1 MDIYKQKFTKLQYEI
16 IRFLFANVGEKFNQ
30 REIALKINASPTAI
44 SNSIKF
50 LKQEGFVFAELDKSS
65 KTFEISL
72 NINNED
78 VFYMKRVENLREI
91 YLSGL
96 KDFLEEKFPGKVI
109 VLFGSFSRG
118 EDAFNSDIDIAILE
132 EKEKEVDIKKFEI
145 FLNKKINLQF
155 YGPLNSIHKNL
166 RENILNGIVIS
177 GSFKL

>member
-96 KDFLEEKFPGKVI
+96 KDFLIE
-109 VLFGSFSRG
+109 
-118 EDAFNSDIDIAILE
+118 
-132 EKEKEVDIKKFEI
+132 KFEI

>member
-78 VFYMKRVENLREI
+78 VFYMK
-91 YLSGL
+91 GAM
-96 KDFLEEKFPGKVI
+96 EK
-109 VLFGSFSRG
+109 
-118 EDAFNSDIDIAILE
+118 
-132 EKEKEVDIKKFEI
+132 
-145 FLNKKINLQF
+145 
-155 YGPLNSIHKNL
+155 
-166 RENILNGIVIS
+166 
-177 GSFKL
+177 

>member
-72 NINNED
+72 NLNNED

-91 YLSGL
+91 YFSGL
-96 KDFLEEKFPGKVI
+96 KDFF
-109 VLFGSFSRG
+109 
-118 EDAFNSDIDIAILE
+118 E
-132 EKEKEVDIKKFEI
+132 EKEKEVDIKKFETL
-145 FLNKKINLQF
+145 LNKKINLQF

-166 RENILNGIVIS
+166 RENILNGIILS